1 MIVLARLQPGDD
13 LVLGIEALA
22 AQHAMPDA
30 LIRCGPGS
38 TMHCT
43 LEAGGDAFTVP
54 GPGVELLVVLG
65 EVRHGTATLHGTV
78 GDPSGRIHAGRFVR
92 GRNPVCITVEFA
104 LEVG

>member
-1 MIVLARLQPGDD
+1 MILLARLQPGDD

-22 AQHAMPDA
+22 AAHAMPNA

-43 LEAGGDAFTVP
+43 LQAGGEPFTVQ

-65 EVRHGTATLHGTV
+65 ELRLGIATLHGTV
-78 GDPSGRIHAGRFVR
+78 GDPTGRISAGRFVR
-92 GRNPVCITVEFA
+92 GRNPVCITVELA
-104 LEVG
+104 LEQN